1 MSNNSIGIEINGG
14 ENIKVSQNKINI
26 QGNGK
31 GIVSNYSKNNIFED
45 NEINI
50 NTTNCLNDL
59 KSILE
64 KLNDDT
70 KNPNTN
76 KSFRSDSL
84 ELINSIDLQKNKEEA
99 LTKISTLTTILSN
112 WITIHVALAPTITPY
127 LEVLLKLVGL

>member
-1 MSNNSIGIEINGG
+1 MTNIVGIEIEGG
-14 ENIKVSQNKINI
+14 DGVTISKTKINI
-26 QGNGK
+26 QGDGK
-31 GIVSNYSKNNIFED
+31 GITARNPKNYKFED
-45 NEINI
+45 IEINI

-59 KSILE
+59 KFILE
-64 KLNDDT
+64 KLNDNT

-76 KSFRSDSL
+76 KSFKSESL

-127 LEVLLKLVGL
+127 LDVLLKLVGL

>member
-14 ENIKVSQNKINI
+14 ENIKVSQSKINI

-31 GIVSNYSKNNIFED
+31 GIVSNNSKNNIFED
-45 NEINI
+45 VEINI

-59 KSILE
+59 KFILE
-64 KLNDDT
+64 KLNDNT
-70 KNPNTN
+70 KNPVTN
-76 KSFRSDSL
+76 KSFKSDSL

-127 LEVLLKLVGL
+127 LDVLLKHVGL